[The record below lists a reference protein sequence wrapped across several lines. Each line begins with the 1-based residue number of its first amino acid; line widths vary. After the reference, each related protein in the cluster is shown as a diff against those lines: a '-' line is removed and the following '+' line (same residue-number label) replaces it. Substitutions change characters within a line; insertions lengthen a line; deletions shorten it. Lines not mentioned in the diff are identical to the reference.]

1 MKGCFTAI
9 ITPFLNG
16 AVDYQSLEKL
26 IEHQIKLGIDGIV
39 PCGTTG
45 ESPTL
50 THQEHEEV
58 IKYVINKVN
67 GRVKVI
73 AGTGSNST
81 AECLLMSTQAEKAG
95 ADALLLVAPYYNKP
109 TQQGLYHH
117 YSEIAKAVGIEII
130 IYNIP
135 GRSSV
140 NVEVETFK
148 KLFEHKNI
156 TTVKEASGSVDYAS
170 EILNAIPEIDL
181 LSGNDSLNLPLL
193 SIGSVGCISVL
204 SNIYPDLVKKLYQL
218 HGEGKNKEAQKLHFD
233 LWDLCQALFKETNP
247 IPIKKA
253 CHLKKLIS
261 SAEMRL
267 PLVPCQD
274 QLSEK
279 IKNLLDKDIFH

>member
-16 AVDYQSLEKL
+16 AIDYQSLEKL
-26 IEHQIKLGIDGIV
+26 IENQIELGIDGIV

-50 THQEHEEV
+50 SHKEHDDV
-58 IKYVINKVN
+58 VKYVVKKVN

-81 AECLLMSTQAEKAG
+81 AECLSMSVEAEKAG

-135 GRSSV
+135 GRASI
-140 NVEVETFK
+140 NVEVETLK
-148 KLFEHKNI
+148 KLFQHKNI
-156 TTVKEASGSVDYAS
+156 TTVKEASGSVDYACT
-170 EILNAIPEIDL
+170 ILNAIPEIHL

-218 HGEGKNKEAQKLHFD
+218 HGEGKNQEAKKLHFD
-233 LWDLCQALFKETNP
+233 LWDICHALFEETNP

-253 CHLKKLIS
+253 CQIKKLIA

-267 PLVPCQD
+267 PLVTCSD
-274 QLSEK
+274 KLSEK
-279 IKNLLDKDIFH
+279 IENLLTSTAH